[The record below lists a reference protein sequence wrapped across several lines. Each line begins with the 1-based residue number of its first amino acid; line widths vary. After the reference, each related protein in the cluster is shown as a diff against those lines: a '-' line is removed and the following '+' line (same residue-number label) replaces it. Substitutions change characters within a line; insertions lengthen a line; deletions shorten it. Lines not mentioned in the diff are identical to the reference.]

1 MDTGPSG
8 GRRGKLPGRRGA
20 WAVLLAAFAFGLVS
34 DLATKWGAFRWI
46 ADKAVVLEREDVL
59 SASRLGMLLPAH
71 DPVVVV
77 PRVLHLTL
85 VLNPGAVFGIGA
97 GQRWLFI
104 GFTGIAVI
112 FAMWVFVKWT
122 GPRDRAAHAALGLL
136 LAGGIGNLYDRLR
149 FGCVRDFLHPLPG
162 MKLPFGVKWPN
173 GSDEVWP
180 YVSNVADL
188 WLLAG
193 IAVLL
198 VYSWRKPPEA
208 SAEGE

>member
-1 MDTGPSG
+1 MNTGPSG
-8 GRRGKLPGRRGA
+8 GGKGPGPGRRAA
-20 WAVLLAAFAFGLVS
+20 WTLLLATFAFGLVA

-46 ADKAVVLEREDVL
+46 ADEAVVLEREAVL
-59 SASRLGMLLPAH
+59 STQRLGTLLPAH
-71 DPVVVV
+71 DPVVIV

-97 GQRWLFI
+97 GQRWLFV
-104 GFTGIAVI
+104 GFTGIAVV
-112 FAMWVFVKWT
+112 FAMWVFLKWT
-122 GPRDRAAHAALGLL
+122 GPRDRAAHAAIGLL

-173 GSDEVWP
+173 GSAEVWP

-188 WLLAG
+188 WLIVG

-198 VYSWRKPPEA
+198 VYSWRKPPE
-208 SAEGE
+208 SSPDGE